1 MREKKKKQTA
11 TEPMQ
16 KAADNLEQAMV
27 GLTRRL
33 LKQSKSE
40 PATNRELG
48 ELTKLLKQVVDIRQT
63 LAPKQEAEEPG
74 VQVVLAPEAEEFAQ

>member
-1 MREKKKKQTA
+1 MREKQKKQMA
-11 TEPMQ
+11 AEPMQ
-16 KAADNLEQAMV
+16 KAAENLEQAMV
-27 GLTRRL
+27 GLTLRL

-48 ELTKLLKQVVDIRQT
+48 ELTKLLKQLVDIRQT
-63 LAPKQEAEEPG
+63 LAPKQEAEQG